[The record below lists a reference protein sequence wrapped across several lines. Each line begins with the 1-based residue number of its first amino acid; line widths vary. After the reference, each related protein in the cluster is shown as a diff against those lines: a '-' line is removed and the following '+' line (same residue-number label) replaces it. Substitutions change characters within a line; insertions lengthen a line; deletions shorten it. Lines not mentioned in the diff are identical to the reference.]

1 MEKFEQVI
9 RDGYQFDFNGYL
21 KKGWDLFAKGAG
33 SMIGFYIIMIIIL
46 LIINFIPFASLASGF
61 FLEAALAG
69 GFFIFVRQMLS
80 EKDNFN
86 QFFEG
91 FNHFGQLAIFVL
103 VRFLFF
109 LPLIVILFTMVFP
122 FELLIDSISGSI
134 DPEYFSEEF
143 LLSFQDNFGFIFIF
157 MLIFLAGTVYIYM
170 SYSLTIPLIVDA
182 KLDFW
187 QAMEVS
193 RRIVGKKFFMF
204 LLLFIVVG
212 ILVMLGTLVTC
223 GFGILVAG
231 PYGYCLIFAI
241 YDDILKPQDEDL
253 TQQISDFGVQEKDIN
268 TEAEDDAK

>member
-46 LIINFIPFASLASGF
+46 LIINFIPFASLASG

-134 DPEYFSEEF
+134 DPEYFGEEF

>member
-46 LIINFIPFASLASGF
+46 LIINFIPFASLASG

-204 LLLFIVVG
+204 LLFFIVVG
-212 ILVMLGTLVTC
+212 ILMSLGILVTC
-223 GFGILVAG
+223 FLGVLVAG
-231 PYGYCLIFAI
+231 PLWYCLIFAI

>member
-46 LIINFIPFASLASGF
+46 LIINFIPFASLASG